1 MRSKVMALSA
11 TAVLVGLVALAGCE
25 SIGYVKSELSG
36 TAKPEGGSAQ
46 AVPMTKAYKTTP
58 VALRQAV
65 LAVLTAQGYLFE
77 EGVGG
82 NIKTEPKVLGDPNKF
97 GFIGAVYSAKLQL
110 RLEGSTVTYRAR
122 FDKKSNLT
130 MAEQNV
136 EYPEKENELRG
147 TFFGELDKRLG
158 K

>member
-1 MRSKVMALSA
+1 MKSKVMSPWATVAL
-11 TAVLVGLVALAGCE
+11 AVLVTLAGCE

-36 TAKPEGGSAQ
+36 TAKPEGGTTQ

-77 EGVGG
+77 EGGGG

-97 GFIGAVYSAKLQL
+97 GFIGAVYSAKLQI

-130 MAEQNV
+130 MPEQNV
-136 EYPEKENELRG
+136 EYPQKENELRG
-147 TFFGELDKRLG
+147 AFFGELDKRVG